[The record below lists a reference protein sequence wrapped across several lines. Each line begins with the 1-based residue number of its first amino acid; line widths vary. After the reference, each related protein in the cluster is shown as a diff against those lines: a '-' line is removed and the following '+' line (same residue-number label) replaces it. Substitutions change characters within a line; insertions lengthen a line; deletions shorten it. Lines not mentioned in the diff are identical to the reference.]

1 MFEYT
6 VIRSKRKT
14 LSVIIERDKQ
24 VIVRAPE
31 FISDERIT
39 FELHKRRHLIEK
51 KIDSEQKFRN
61 DYPPKEFESGDQF
74 LYQGKYY
81 TLEIR
86 LALEQHIQFENT
98 IKITAIN
105 KANAKSILLNW
116 YKQRAQE
123 ILTPRIV
130 YFAEHIGVKRK
141 KINVTDAKYTWG
153 TCTPAGNLNFNWRL
167 IKAPLN
173 VIDYIVI
180 HELSHLR
187 ELNHSPEFWNIVAVQ
202 MPNYEEAKK
211 WLKEYGSLLDVD
223 F

>member
-1 MFEYT
+1 MFDYT
-6 VIRSKRKT
+6 IIRSKRKT
-14 LSVIIERDKQ
+14 LSVIIERDRQ

-31 FISDERIT
+31 YLSDERVT
-39 FELHKRRHLIEK
+39 FEFHKRRHLIEK
-51 KIDSEQKFRN
+51 KINSDQKFRN
-61 DYPPKEFESGDQF
+61 DYPAKEFETGDQF

-86 LALEQHIQFENT
+86 LALEQHIQLGNT

-116 YKQRAQE
+116 YKQKAQE
-123 ILTPRIV
+123 ILIPRII

-141 KINVTDAKYTWG
+141 KINITDAKYTWG

-167 IKAPLN
+167 IKAPLD
-173 VIDYIVI
+173 VIDYIVV

-187 ELNHSPEFWNIVAVQ
+187 ESNHSPEFWNIVAVQ

-211 WLKEYGSLLDVD
+211 WLKEYGSLLDED